1 MHPKTDPR
9 PFATLYGRLA
19 FSLMVVFIAIGAIMI
34 VASQRMFETQRLF
47 ELVADLVVGTVVFS
61 LIAALVVF
69 RFLTLRLRRLAFAIE
84 AFRASGFAKPIR
96 VETTDG
102 TDDEIG
108 RIIGAFQEMSERIS
122 IQLAQLSQ
130 VDRQRRELLAN
141 VSHDLRTPLSSM
153 QGYLEMVLI
162 KDDGLSSQ
170 DRCRYLQIA
179 VKHCERLARLV
190 RDLFDLSKLEANEV
204 RPQIEA
210 FPINELAQDVVQK
223 FALSAQKRAL
233 RLCASVS
240 ADCPPVRADIGM
252 MERVLENLIEN
263 AMRYTPAGGEISV
276 GVHRA
281 GDRVELQVS
290 DTGQGIHHDDIDNV
304 FDRYYRA
311 DRGESSDAGNAGLGL
326 AITRRIVELHGGQI
340 RVESAPGLG
349 TTFTVELAMA

>member
-1 MHPKTDPR
+1 MRPKTDFHL
-9 PFATLYGRLA
+9 FATLYGRLA
-19 FSLMVVFIAIGAIMI
+19 LSLMVVFVAIGAIMI

-47 ELVADLVVGTVVFS
+47 ELVADLVVGTVAFS

-69 RFLTLRLRRLAFAIE
+69 RFLTLRLRRLASAIE
-84 AFRASGFAKPIR
+84 AFRASGFANPIR

-102 TDDEIG
+102 NDDEIG
-108 RIIGAFQEMSERIS
+108 HLIAAFQEMSERIAM
-122 IQLAQLSQ
+122 QLAMLEH
-130 VDRQRRELLAN
+130 VDRERRELLAN
-141 VSHDLRTPLSSM
+141 VSHDLRTPLASM

-162 KDDGLSSQ
+162 KDDGLSQ
-170 DRCRYLQIA
+170 EDRCRYLQIA

-190 RDLFDLSKLEANEV
+190 RDLFDLTKLEANEV
-204 RPQIEA
+204 KPQVEA

-223 FALSAQKRAL
+223 FALSAQKRDL
-233 RLCASVS
+233 RLSASVS
-240 ADCPPVRADIGM
+240 ADCPPVCADIGM

-276 GVHRA
+276 GVHRT
-281 GDRVELQVS
+281 GDRVELRVS
-290 DTGQGIHHDDIDNV
+290 DTGHGIHHDDIGNL

-326 AITRRIVELHGGQI
+326 AITRRIIELHGGQI
-340 RVESAPGLG
+340 RVESTPGLG